1 MSRLLP
7 LLRHPPAVTTA
18 AAALSPTTIASSAR
32 CTERHPPRR
41 RYRHR
46 RVATQKQ
53 CNGDDTRVRVVPA
66 RPPVKEWEDFF
77 ISSLVAAGTCRKHTV
92 APRAP
97 AHRPIRHYS
106 TARDEPEQRQVAA
119 NGDAQI
125 SKEEYRNLVD
135 FYRQWG
141 PDTTDPEDH
150 RSPLASRLILTPE
163 QELAAA
169 QRQTSPGKRHVAPP
183 EDHQQKNIIER
194 LDNKIMLSRLGHIS
208 LDELWHLYQQ
218 IHSPRPRFM
227 EDWVLHRFLQHLGFV
242 QQWHD
247 KDAMQ
252 RYFQV
257 LDDCVEEGVP
267 LNKNNWTTAISF
279 AGRWVQRTTSSEVKA
294 AIETWMRMEEQGHAA
309 DHVTLNVLFDVAV
322 KAGRFA
328 LADTIYEEIKA
339 RDLPLD
345 RYFRGSLIYYGGVKR
360 DGDEVRRA
368 FREFVEAGEI
378 VDTTIMNSVIL
389 SLLRS
394 GEAPAAEQVFN
405 KMKRLTEEKFGTP
418 SAREWQERKELR
430 SELNVAAQRLRAES
444 EVHGSSFFGASSS
457 SYERREQVQKITP
470 IAPDAR
476 TYTILFKY
484 HSTISGDADRI
495 WELLEE
501 MSEQGLQPETGSFVH
516 ILKGF
521 RLHGGYALSRWH
533 HRRLEELW
541 KVVIKQM
548 ELDLCGTR
556 IAPPDGANMNTVP
569 ESDAP
574 PTSTSDPPAV
584 AEGVPSM
591 ESDVDDWAADD
602 GTEHGDPG
610 FDKAGPY
617 SLDSAPLENG
627 SHSTSPSSSPA
638 MTDDIDILGAMMA
651 ESAAST
657 YRHHPPTTTAP
668 KQAEEAQPSLR
679 ASSQPISFLESVSLR
694 HLTDAALLPEGGS
707 TLEDNGDATSIKP
720 VDNEP
725 HHSDAA
731 SSFLDSLTP
740 GESLRTKKVGGSEDR
755 PKTSF
760 DSAGTQT
767 LLQKD
772 RNHDQTSRGANSG
785 LSRYTPASPSHLV
798 HDLDTFDSFPIWR
811 RGPGVLR
818 QHDLDFITSSARSN
832 DSASPEAN
840 TARPRPSLPP
850 NQQPVSL
857 RSEIVLESV
866 RAFYQCA
873 GHKRMIQV
881 WEDIAGRWYDAT
893 DEEWARVEN
902 EVAQI
907 ERHARRYEDFNRAS
921 R

>member
-7 LLRHPPAVTTA
+7 FLRHPPAVTA
-18 AAALSPTTIASSAR
+18 AATALPPTTIASPGR
-32 CTERHPPRR
+32 CTERHPPGR
-41 RYRHR
+41 RHR
-46 RVATQKQ
+46 HKRIATQKQ
-53 CNGDDTRVRVVPA
+53 CNGDDTRVRVAIA
-66 RPPVKEWEDFF
+66 RPSVKTWEDIF
-77 ISSLVAAGTCRKHTV
+77 ISSLVAAGTCRKHRVT
-92 APRAP
+92 PWSP
-97 AHRPIRHYS
+97 AHPSKRHYS
-106 TARDEPEQRQVAA
+106 TARHESEQTQVAA
-119 NGDAQI
+119 SGDAQI
-125 SKEEYRNLVD
+125 SKEEYRSLVD

-141 PDTTDPEDH
+141 PDTTDSEDN

-169 QRQTSPGKRHVAPP
+169 QRQTNPGKRRIAPP
-183 EDHQQKNIIER
+183 EGHEQRNIIDK

-208 LDELWHLYQQ
+208 TDELWNLYQQ
-218 IHSPRPRFM
+218 IQSPRPRFLK
-227 EDWVLHRFLQHLGFV
+227 DWVLHRFLQHLGFV

-328 LADTIYEEIKA
+328 LADTIYKEIKA

-345 RYFRGSLIYYGGVKR
+345 RYFRGSLIYYGGMKR

-418 SAREWQERKELR
+418 SSGEWQERKELR

-501 MSEQGLQPETGSFVH
+501 MGEQGVQPETGSFVH

-521 RLHGGYALSRWH
+521 RLHGGYALSRWQ
-533 HRRLEELW
+533 HRRLEDFW
-541 KVVIKQM
+541 KVVVKQM
-548 ELDLCGTR
+548 ELDLTGTR
-556 IAPPDGANMNTVP
+556 IAPPGGANMNAVP
-569 ESDAP
+569 ESDSP
-574 PTSTSDPPAV
+574 PKSTSDPPAV
-584 AEGVPSM
+584 AEDVPSL
-591 ESDVDDWAADD
+591 ESDGDDWAADA
-602 GTEHGDPG
+602 G
-610 FDKAGPY
+610 FDDAGPY
-617 SLDSAPLENG
+617 SLDSTPGGNS
-627 SHSTSPSSSPA
+627 SHSTSPPSSPA
-638 MTDDIDILGAMMA
+638 MTDNNDILGAMMA
-651 ESAAST
+651 ESAARTS
-657 YRHHPPTTTAP
+657 RHDLPISIAP
-668 KQAEEAQPSLR
+668 KQTEEAQSSSR
-679 ASSQPISFLESVSLR
+679 ASGKPISFLESVSLR

-707 TLEDNGDATSIKP
+707 ILEDTGDGTSIKP
-720 VDNEP
+720 VDDESHP
-725 HHSDAA
+725 SDAA

-740 GESLRTKKVGGSEDR
+740 EDSLTKKVGGSADR
-755 PKTSF
+755 ANTSLESTGTKTS
-760 DSAGTQT
+760 
-767 LLQKD
+767 LHKD
-772 RNHDQTSRGANSG
+772 RNHDEQSVGGKSG
-785 LSRYTPASPSHLV
+785 LFRYTPASPSHLV
-798 HDLDTFDSFPIWR
+798 HDPDTFDSFPVWR
-811 RGPGVLR
+811 RGPAVLQQYDR
-818 QHDLDFITSSARSN
+818 DFVPSSARSN
-832 DSASPEAN
+832 ESASPKAP

-850 NQQPVSL
+850 HQKPVSL
-857 RSEIVLESV
+857 RSEIVLEAV

-873 GHKRMIQV
+873 GHKRMMQV

>member
-18 AAALSPTTIASSAR
+18 AAALAPTTIASSAR
-32 CTERHPPRR
+32 CTERDTPRR

-46 RVATQKQ
+46 RVTTQKQ
-53 CNGDDTRVRVVPA
+53 CNGDDTRVRVAPA
-66 RPPVKEWEDFF
+66 RPPVKEWEDIF
-77 ISSLVAAGTCRKHTV
+77 ISSLVAAGTCRKHRV
-92 APRAP
+92 ASRAS

-106 TARDEPEQRQVAA
+106 TARDEPEQKRLAA
-119 NGDAQI
+119 SGDAQI

-141 PDTTDPEDH
+141 PDTAESEDN

-169 QRQTSPGKRHVAPP
+169 QRQTTPGKRHVAPP
-183 EDHQQKNIIER
+183 EGHEQKNIVER

-208 LDELWHLYQQ
+208 LDVLWNLYQQ
-218 IHSPRPRFM
+218 VHSPRPRFLK
-227 EDWVLHRFLQHLGFV
+227 DWVLHRFLQHLGFV

-322 KAGRFA
+322 KAGRFT
-328 LADTIYEEIKA
+328 LADTIYKEIKA

-345 RYFRGSLIYYGGVKR
+345 RYFRGSLIYYGGMKR

-418 SAREWQERKELR
+418 SSGEWQERKELR

-501 MSEQGLQPETGSFVH
+501 MGEQGLQPETGSFVH

-521 RLHGGYALSRWH
+521 RLHGGYALSRWQN
-533 HRRLEELW
+533 RRLEEFW

-548 ELDLCGTR
+548 ELELHGTR
-556 IAPPDGANMNTVP
+556 IAPPGGANKNAVP
-569 ESDAP
+569 ESAP
-574 PTSTSDPPAV
+574 PKSTSDPPAV
-584 AEGVPSM
+584 AEGVPSL
-591 ESDVDDWAADD
+591 ESDSDDWVAHD
-602 GTEHGDPG
+602 GSEYGD
-610 FDKAGPY
+610 AGHDEASPY
-617 SLDSAPLENG
+617 SLDSASSDNA

-638 MTDDIDILGAMMA
+638 MTDDIDILGAMIA
-651 ESAAST
+651 ESAASI
-657 YRHHPPTTTAP
+657 RCHDPPITTAP
-668 KQAEEAQPSLR
+668 KQTEEAQSSSR
-679 ASSQPISFLESVSLR
+679 ANSHPTSFLESVSLR

-707 TLEDNGDATSIKP
+707 ALEDNGHATSIKP
-720 VDNEP
+720 VDNESHP
-725 HHSDAA
+725 SDAA

-740 GESLRTKKVGGSEDR
+740 ENSVRTKKLGVSENR
-755 PKTSF
+755 ANTSL
-760 DSAGTQT
+760 DTTGTRK
-767 LLQKD
+767 LVHKD
-772 RNHDQTSRGANSG
+772 RNHDQTGGGANSG

-798 HDLDTFDSFPIWR
+798 HDPDNFDSFPVWR
-811 RGPGVLR
+811 RGPGVL
-818 QHDLDFITSSARSN
+818 QQYDHDLIPSSGRSK
-832 DSASPEAN
+832 DSASPRAH

-850 NQQPVSL
+850 NQKPVSL
-857 RSEIVLESV
+857 RSEIFLEAV

-873 GHKRMIQV
+873 GHMRMIQV
-881 WEDIAGRWYDAT
+881 WEGIASRWYDAT